1 MKKIFPALIL
11 VAALVTGCSTADKGT
26 NEDYAVKINATEVSK
41 EEFNVYLYETQRSFE
56 QLGGEDI
63 WETDFDGKSA
73 ESVAKD
79 STLATL
85 TLVKLS
91 AERAEKNGIS
101 LSAEEAERAA
111 EEADAIYDGLTD
123 EERVAIGADR
133 ELYHTVLTENALCN
147 EVYDDTVK
155 NYVVSDEGFDEYFE
169 NNRETLEERYKS
181 YMGSEDPVDETALM
195 DYSRGYYEEYMKQS
209 YFSKEYEKWESSASV
224 EKNAEVWDSI
234 TLIK

>member
-1 MKKIFPALIL
+1 MAGNDIINYNILKEGCIVKKIFPALIL

-26 NEDYAVKINATEVSK
+26 NEDYAVKINDTEVSK

-79 STLATL
+79 STLATV

-101 LSAEEAERAA
+101 LSAEEAEGAA
-111 EEADAIYDGLTD
+111 EEADAIYDSLTD
-123 EERVAIGADR
+123 EEREAIGADR
-133 ELYHTVLTENALCN
+133 
-147 EVYDDTVK
+147 
-155 NYVVSDEGFDEYFE
+155 
-169 NNRETLEERYKS
+169 
-181 YMGSEDPVDETALM
+181 
-195 DYSRGYYEEYMKQS
+195 
-209 YFSKEYEKWESSASV
+209 
-224 EKNAEVWDSI
+224 
-234 TLIK
+234 